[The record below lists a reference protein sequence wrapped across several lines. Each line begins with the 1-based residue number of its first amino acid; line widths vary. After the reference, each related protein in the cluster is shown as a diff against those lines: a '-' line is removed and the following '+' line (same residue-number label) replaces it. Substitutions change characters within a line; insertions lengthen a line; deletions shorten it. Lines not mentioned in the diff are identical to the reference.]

1 MGRREDNKA
10 EKRSRI
16 IAAAKEII
24 ATEGIEHCTMR
35 YLAEVAD
42 VSPRTAYNLFESKTD
57 ILVAILLEGFQP
69 VLALTEE
76 EDTGL
81 VVESLLNQLKS
92 IPGDFGPQQEFFRG
106 IHWAIMRSDDMP
118 SKTKARQTLEM
129 LIARRVE
136 QIHEQGEL
144 HPDCDIPALTRH
156 LSVLVPAILGMWADS
171 QLSLEEA
178 LSHTRYSWIN
188 SLIPHARGKALRYLR
203 DEQAAGFPSVAAARK
218 ARVA

>member
-16 IAAAKEII
+16 ITAAKDII

-69 VLALTEE
+69 ILALTEE
-76 EDTGL
+76 EEKGL
-81 VVESLLNQLKS
+81 VVESLLNQLQQ

-106 IHWAIMRSDDMP
+106 IHWAIMRSDDMS
-118 SKTKARQTLEM
+118 SKDKARQTLES
-129 LIARRVE
+129 LVAKRIEQLHAR
-136 QIHEQGEL
+136 GEL
-144 HPDCDIPALTRH
+144 RPECDTSALTRH

-171 QLSLEEA
+171 QLTLEEA
-178 LSHTRYSWIN
+178 ISHTRYSWIN
-188 SLIPHARGKALRYLR
+188 SLIPHARGKALRHLR
-203 DEQAAGFPSVAAARK
+203 DAQAAGFHGIAVSSK
-218 ARVA
+218 IRVA